1 MAYQVQPLIG
11 NLGTMPDS
19 SKLDPRA
26 PTTVCRILI
35 VDDHHSIAQLLAD
48 FVAQQPG
55 NEVAGVAH
63 DAASA
68 REACATTRPNLILL
82 DIGLPEKSVGYALL
96 AEVRKDYPDINVLVF
111 TASCTMQVVREVISL
126 GAHGFLEK
134 SARFSELVDAVSRVR
149 QGHTYLGAQASALLR
164 EAVRGGVKQ
173 TMAKQELAIL
183 KGLARGAVVKEIATE
198 LDLSVSMIY
207 KLLMKLRAKFS
218 ARTNEDLVVIAVAQG
233 WLEIEAQPVMINTV
247 PRGIEI

>member
-1 MAYQVQPLIG
+1 M
-11 NLGTMPDS
+11 
-19 SKLDPRA
+19 
-26 PTTVCRILI
+26 CRILI

-48 FVAQQPG
+48 FVSQQPG
-55 NEVAGVAH
+55 YEVAGIAH

-68 REACATTRPNLILL
+68 REAFASTRPNLLLL

-96 AEVRKDYPDINVLVF
+96 AEVRKDYPDVNVLVF

-134 SARFSELVDAVSRVR
+134 SARFTELVDAINRVR
-149 QGHTYLGAQASALLR
+149 DGHTYLGAQASALLR
-164 EAVRGGVKQ
+164 EAVRGG
-173 TMAKQELAIL
+173 MAKQELAIL
-183 KGLARGAVVKEIATE
+183 RGLARGAVVKEIATE

-218 ARTNEDLVVIAVAQG
+218 ARTNEDLVVLAVAQG
-233 WLEIEAQPVMINTV
+233 WLEIEAQPIKTDTA
-247 PRGIEI
+247 PRGTSS

>member
-1 MAYQVQPLIG
+1 MPYQVHPFG
-11 NLGTMPDS
+11 GSLGIVPAASKPHSNS
-19 SKLDPRA
+19 SA
-26 PTTVCRILI
+26 NVCRILI

-48 FVAQQPG
+48 FVSQQPG
-55 NEVAGVAH
+55 YEVAGIAH

-68 REACATTRPNLILL
+68 REAFASTRPNLLLL

-96 AEVRKDYPDINVLVF
+96 AEVRKDYPDVNVLVF

-134 SARFSELVDAVSRVR
+134 SARFTELVDAINRVR
-149 QGHTYLGAQASALLR
+149 DGHTYLGAQASALLR
-164 EAVRGGVKQ
+164 EAVRGG
-173 TMAKQELAIL
+173 MAKQELAIL
-183 KGLARGAVVKEIATE
+183 RGLARGAVVKEIATE

-218 ARTNEDLVVIAVAQG
+218 ARTNEDLVVLAVAQG
-233 WLEIEAQPVMINTV
+233 WLEIEAQPIKTDTA
-247 PRGIEI
+247 PRGTSS